1 MTDKNTSSNNPIGVV
16 KRLRDATDRSLSEE
30 FETRSPDTQQHIKD
44 VTGGVTPTSGGI
56 RRMTTLRHLDGS
68 RTEVETE
75 AETSEDRF
83 NIASEYEKEMMVQ
96 HGLIPT
102 SCIAYREY
110 MKNLGKKTT

>member
-1 MTDKNTSSNNPIGVV
+1 MSEPSHPTKSFAA
-16 KRLRDATDRSLSEE
+16 KLRDATQRTLSEE

-44 VTGGVTPTSGGI
+44 VTGGTTPTSGPI
-56 RRMTTLRHLDGS
+56 KRMTTLRHLDGS

-83 NIASEYEKEMMVQ
+83 KIASDYEKDMMIQ
-96 HGLIPT
+96 HGLIET

-110 MKNLGKKTT
+110 MKSLGRKTT

>member
-1 MTDKNTSSNNPIGVV
+1 MSEPSPPTKSFVS
-16 KRLRDATDRSLSEE
+16 KLRDATQRTLSEE

-44 VTGGVTPTSGGI
+44 VTGGATPTSGI
-56 RRMTTLRHLDGS
+56 KRMTTLRHLDGS

-83 NIASEYEKEMMVQ
+83 NIASDYEKEMMIQ
-96 HGLIPT
+96 HGLIET

-110 MKNLGKKTT
+110 MKSLGKKTT